1 MMWTMGV
8 RLGSALVVF
17 ALARIACAQGSTADE
32 IAKYREAL
40 QQGNPAELWE
50 ARGEDLWKQKRG
62 PKSASLEACDL
73 GQGPGV
79 VKGAYAH
86 LPKYFAD
93 ADKVMD
99 VEQRLI
105 YCMGTL
111 QGIPE
116 AEATRNHFGNGSAQ
130 RSTMEALVAWIAEE
144 SRGVTIDVSI
154 AHSKEKEAYELGRQ
168 IFFYRAGP
176 YDFACATCHGEP
188 ARRIRLQ
195 DLPDLLEAKDAQHA
209 YATWPGYRVSQ
220 GEVRTMQ
227 HRIYDCFRQQ
237 RFPEPKY
244 ASDAITALTMFLA
257 RNANGGRFDAPAIKR

>member
-1 MMWTMGV
+1 VIRRSIG
-8 RLGSALVVF
+8 L
-17 ALARIACAQGSTADE
+17 ALAVIGLAGAEAALAQESTADE

-62 PKSASLEACDL
+62 PKNASLEACDL

-79 VKGAYAH
+79 VKGAYAR

-93 ADKVMD
+93 AGKVMD
-99 VEQRLI
+99 VEQRLV

-111 QGIPE
+111 QGIAE
-116 AEATRNHFGNGSAQ
+116 AEATKDHFGNGAAQ
-130 RSTMEALVAWIAEE
+130 RSIMEALVAWIAEE
-144 SRGVTIDVSI
+144 SRGATIDVSI
-154 AHSKEKEAYELGRQ
+154 AHPKEKEAYELGRQ
-168 IFFYRAGP
+168 MFFYRAGP
-176 YDFACATCHGEP
+176 YDFACATCHGE
-188 ARRIRLQ
+188 AGKRIRLQ
-195 DLPDLLEAKDAQHA
+195 DLPDLLQPADARRA

-220 GEVRTMQ
+220 GELRTMQ
-227 HRIYDCFRQQ
+227 HRLYDCYRQQ

-257 RNANGGRFDAPAIKR
+257 HNANGGRFDAPSLKR